1 MGGMMRADWVL
12 KTAEAC
18 IPAGS
23 GAGAPGRRLRALLAS
38 AEGPGAAA
46 RHRLVA
52 LGAEV
57 EAHAQLYD
65 ALAVLADDPRA
76 AQVLVVD
83 CDGFGGV
90 GPVALAIGRVQGL
103 DAGVPVV
110 LITRRCPEQEFPS
123 RRRGPV
129 VLRAPV
135 SALALRLALELVL
148 NRLPVPCHGFAPIL
162 PPT

>member
-1 MGGMMRADWVL
+1 MMRADWVL

-23 GAGAPGRRLRALLAS
+23 AAGTPGRRFRALLAT

-46 RHRLVA
+46 WHRLVA

-90 GPVALAIGRVQGL
+90 GPVAQVIGRVQGA

-110 LITRRCPEQEFPS
+110 LITRRCPEQEFPPW
-123 RRRGPV
+123 RRGPV

-135 SALALRLALELVL
+135 SAVALRLALELVL
-148 NRLPVPCHGFAPIL
+148 NHLPMPGRDLAPVVPR
-162 PPT
+162 T